1 MKVATDIYNQLQS
14 AGIEVVI
21 DDRDE
26 RPGVKFKD
34 ADLIGFPF
42 RITVGKSIQ
51 NGNVEFVVRET
62 GSKEEMVPEKAVQT
76 VVEAVKTALAK

>member
-1 MKVATDIYNQLQS
+1 MSVAESIYNSLKD

-51 NGNVEFVVRET
+51 NGNVEFVIRET
-62 GSKEEMVPEKAVQT
+62 GTKEEMTPEKAVETT
-76 VVEAVKTALAK
+76 VKLVRDALSV